1 MRVVMAVAAAI
12 IVGLSPSNA
21 RAQGKPI
28 AGQIAEAVFALPE
41 ADRAGAKVWGWRG
54 DAETME
60 IIREGTNDFVCLADK
75 PGDQRFSISCYEDRL
90 EPFMARGRELRAE
103 GKGTGEVRRIR
114 RSEIEAGMLALPDSS
129 RLTSLRGQINPA
141 TGRPD
146 SVSVLR
152 VVYLP
157 NATAESAGVPA
168 SAPRGEPFLM
178 EAGTYR
184 AHLMMPSGRIAF
196 TP

>member
-1 MRVVMAVAAAI
+1 MRGVMALAAAVV
-12 IVGLSPSNA
+12 VGLSPSSA
-21 RAQGKPI
+21 SAQAKPI
-28 AGQIAEAVFALPE
+28 AEQIAEAVFALPE
-41 ADRAGAKVWGWRG
+41 ADRDGAMVWGWQG
-54 DAETME
+54 EAEVME
-60 IIREGTNDFVCLADK
+60 VLRKGTNDFVCLADK
-75 PGDQRFSISCYEDRL
+75 PGDKGYSSSCYEKRL

-103 GKGTGEVRRIR
+103 GKGTGEVRRTR
-114 RSEIEAGMLALPDSS
+114 RSEIEAGVLALPDSS

-152 VVYLP
+152 VIYLP
-157 NATAESAGVPA
+157 NATPESTGKPA

-184 AHLMMPSGRIAF
+184 AHLMMPSGRIPF

>member
-1 MRVVMAVAAAI
+1 MRVVLAAMAATL
-12 IVGLSPSNA
+12 VGLSPSNVS
-21 RAQGKPI
+21 AQAKPI
-28 AGQIAEAVFALPE
+28 ATQIAEAVFALPE
-41 ADRAGAKVWGWRG
+41 VDRAGAQVWGWRG
-54 DAETME
+54 DAEAME
-60 IIREGTNDFVCLADK
+60 IIREGTNNFVCLADK
-75 PGDQRFSISCYEDRL
+75 PGDQRFSTSCYEKQLD
-90 EPFMARGRELRAE
+90 PFMVRGRELRAE

-114 RSEIEAGMLALPDSS
+114 RSEIEAGTLALPDSS

-152 VVYLP
+152 VLYLP

-184 AHLMMPSGRIAF
+184 AHLMMPSGRIPF

>member
-1 MRVVMAVAAAI
+1 MAVVAAMM
-12 IVGLSPSNA
+12 VGLSPSSA
-21 RAQGKPI
+21 SAQAKPI
-28 AGQIAEAVFALPE
+28 AEQIAEAVFALPE
-41 ADRAGAKVWGWRG
+41 ADRDGAMVWGWHG
-54 DAETME
+54 EAKVME
-60 IIREGTNDFVCLADK
+60 VIREGTNDFVCLADK
-75 PGDQRFSISCYEDRL
+75 PGDQRFSISCYEKRL

-114 RSEIEAGMLALPDSS
+114 RSEIEAGALALPDSS
-129 RLTSLRGQINPA
+129 RLTSLRGQIDPA

-152 VVYLP
+152 VLYLP
-157 NATAESAGVPA
+157 NATAESAGTPA
-168 SAPRGEPFLM
+168 SAPSGEPFLM

-184 AHLMMPSGRIAF
+184 AHLMMPSGRIPF

>member
-1 MRVVMAVAAAI
+1 MVVVAAAI
-12 IVGLSPSNA
+12 VAGIPSS
-21 RAQGKPI
+21 AQAQAKPL
-28 AGQIAEAVFALPE
+28 AEQIAEAVFALPE
-41 ADRAGAKVWGWRG
+41 ADRDGAMVWGWRDG
-54 DAETME
+54 ADVME
-60 IIREGTNDFVCLADK
+60 IIREGSNDFVCLADK
-75 PGDQRFSISCYEDRL
+75 PGDERFATSCYEKRL
-90 EPFMARGRELRAE
+90 EPFMARGRELRAQ

-114 RSEIEAGMLALPDSS
+114 RSEIEAGTLALPDSS
-129 RLTSLRGQINPA
+129 RLTSLRGQINAA

-152 VVYLP
+152 VIYVP
-157 NATAESAGVPA
+157 HATPESTGMPA

-184 AHLMMPSGRIAF
+184 AHLMIPSGRIPF

>member
-1 MRVVMAVAAAI
+1 MRVLMAMAAAMM
-12 IVGLSPSNA
+12 VGLSPSGA
-21 RAQGKPI
+21 GAQAKPI
-28 AGQIAEAVFALPE
+28 AEQIAEAVFALPE
-41 ADRAGAKVWGWRG
+41 ADREGAMVWGWQG
-54 DAETME
+54 EAEAME
-60 IIREGTNDFVCLADK
+60 VIREGTNDFVCLADK
-75 PGDQRFSISCYEDRL
+75 PDDQRFSTSCYEKQL
-90 EPFMARGRELRAE
+90 EPFMARGRGLRAE

-114 RSEIEAGMLALPDSS
+114 RSEIEAGTLALPDSS
-129 RLTSLRGQINPA
+129 HLTSLRGQINPA

-146 SVSVLR
+146 SVSVLK
-152 VVYLP
+152 VLYLP

-184 AHLMMPSGRIAF
+184 AHLMMPSGRIPF

>member
-1 MRVVMAVAAAI
+1 MRVIVIAAAVTATGLHPAVA
-12 IVGLSPSNA
+12 S
-21 RAQGKPI
+21 AQAKPI
-28 AGQIAEAVFALPE
+28 AEQIAEAVFALPE
-41 ADRAGAKVWGWRG
+41 ADRTGAKVWGWQDG
-54 DAETME
+54 AETMV
-60 IIREGTNDFVCLADK
+60 ILRPGTNDHVCLADK
-75 PGDQRFSISCYEDRL
+75 PGDDRFEASCYDARL

-114 RSEIEAGMLALPDSS
+114 QSEIEAGTLALPDSS
-129 RLTSLRGQINPA
+129 RLISLRGQINPGS
-141 TGRPD
+141 GRPD

-157 NATAESAGVPA
+157 HATAESAGVPA
-168 SAPRGEPFLM
+168 SAPRGERFLM

-184 AHLMMPSGRIAF
+184 AHLMIPSGRIPF

>member
-1 MRVVMAVAAAI
+1 MMRLIMVAVSITAAGFPVSAAAQAK
-12 IVGLSPSNA
+12 SA
-21 RAQGKPI
+21 AE
-28 AGQIAEAVFALPE
+28 QIAETVFALE
-41 ADRAGAKVWGWRG
+41 NGDRGGAKVWGWQDG
-54 DAETME
+54 SETMVVL
-60 IIREGTNDFVCLADK
+60 RAGTNDYICLADQ
-75 PGDQRFSISCYEDRL
+75 PGDDSYESSCYEARL

-103 GKGTGEVRRIR
+103 GKGAAEVRSIR
-114 RSEIEAGMLALPDSS
+114 KSEIEAGTLVLPDSS
-129 RLTSLRGQINPA
+129 KLISLRGRINPA

-157 NATAESAGVPA
+157 HATPESTSMPA
-168 SAPRGEPFLM
+168 SAGRGEPFLM

-184 AHLMMPSGRIAF
+184 AHLMIPSGLIAF

>member
-1 MRVVMAVAAAI
+1 MRVLLAAATTLV
-12 IVGLSPSNA
+12 VGLNPTNVQ
-21 RAQGKPI
+21 AQAKPI
-28 AGQIAEAVFALPE
+28 AEQIAEAVFALPE
-41 ADRAGAKVWGWRG
+41 ADRAGAMVWGWRSE
-54 DAETME
+54 AITME
-60 IIREGTNDFVCLADK
+60 VIREGTNEFVCLADK
-75 PGDQRFSISCYEDRL
+75 PGDQRFSTSCYEKGL

-114 RSEIEAGMLALPDSS
+114 RSEIEAGTLALPDSS

-152 VVYLP
+152 VIYLP
-157 NATAESAGVPA
+157 NATPESTGKPA

-184 AHLMMPSGRIAF
+184 AHLMIPSGRIAF

>member
-1 MRVVMAVAAAI
+1 MRVMVIAAVFTAAGLHPTSAAAQ
-12 IVGLSPSNA
+12 A
-21 RAQGKPI
+21 KPI
-28 AGQIAEAVFALPE
+28 AEQIAEAVFALPV
-41 ADRAGAKVWGWRG
+41 ADRGGAKVWGWQDG
-54 DAETME
+54 TETMV
-60 IIREGTNDFVCLADK
+60 ILRPGTNGYVCLADK
-75 PGDQRFSISCYEDRL
+75 PGDDRFEASCYDARL

-114 RSEIEAGMLALPDSS
+114 QSEIEAGTLALPDSS
-129 RLTSLRGQINPA
+129 RLISLRGQINPA
-141 TGRPD
+141 AGRPD

-152 VVYLP
+152 VLYLP

-184 AHLMMPSGRIAF
+184 AHLMIPSGRIPF